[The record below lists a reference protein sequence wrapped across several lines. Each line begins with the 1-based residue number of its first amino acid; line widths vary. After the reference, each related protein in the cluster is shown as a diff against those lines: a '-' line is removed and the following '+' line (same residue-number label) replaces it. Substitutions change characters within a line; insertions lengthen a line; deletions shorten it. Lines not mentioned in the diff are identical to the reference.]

1 MRIATT
7 NIYQERILRVLVHI
21 EQHLEEK
28 LSLSAL
34 AKVGGFS
41 RFHFHRIFLGMTGE
55 TVKQHVKRL
64 RMERA
69 ARRLRNTK
77 EAVTAIAFESGYETL
92 ESFSRTFRERFG
104 RTPSGFRK
112 LREDALEKAEAPD
125 VHPGLRVAPRLRV
138 KVVTRE
144 KVEVAFMRYVGEPQ
158 GVGKAWEKISRW
170 AGVRGIFG
178 GGTEFV
184 GVWHDDPEITPLRR
198 MRCDVCVTLP
208 RKIEASGEIGVRE
221 IAGGEYAMTRHCGP
235 YDKLGETYA
244 RLCGVWAPKS
254 GREIASAPAVEV
266 YRNSPQSVES
276 GDLITD
282 IYLPL
287 E

>member
-1 MRIATT
+1 MRIATE

-69 ARRLRNTK
+69 ARRLRNSK
-77 EAVTAIAFESGYETL
+77 EAVTAIAFEAGYETL
-92 ESFSRTFRERFG
+92 ESFSRTFRDAFG
-104 RTPSGFRK
+104 KTPSGFR
-112 LREDALEKAEAPD
+112 REQTVEEAPD
-125 VHPGLRVAPRLRV
+125 VHPGFKV
-138 KVVTRE
+138 KVVRRE
-144 KVEVAFMRYVGEPQ
+144 AVEVAFMRYVGEPQ
-158 GVGKAWEKISRW
+158 GVGRAWEKLSKW
-170 AGVRGIFG
+170 AGERGIFG
-178 GGTEFV
+178 RGTEFV
-184 GVWHDDPEITPLRR
+184 GVWHDDPEITALRR
-198 MRCDVCVTLP
+198 MRCDVCVTLS
-208 RKIEASGEIGVRE
+208 RAIEPSGEIGVRE
-221 IAGGEYAMTRHCGP
+221 IAGGDYAMTRHRGP
-235 YDKLGETYA
+235 YERLGETYA

-266 YRNSPQSVES
+266 YRNSPGAVEPV
-276 GDLITD
+276 DLITD